1 MYTNTNAYLE
11 TNNNG
16 IYNVYTVNGPSI
28 VKFSETL
35 SEGTMSLY
43 INYNETSARSGI
55 LFGATGLENLTNS
68 ATNNK
73 NANYYYWY
81 VNASSGGWILY
92 KVNNGVSTNIND
104 QIDGGTTVWQKVY
117 GSAFTRSTYLFEIE
131 LEQVDTGLKITL
143 SVDGHEFLT
152 YTDTEP
158 LTGTQTGYLNNANA
172 TSTTF
177 YAISV
182 NATAAETA
190 AQNSLNAV
198 ADLPRKD

>member
-11 TNNNG
+11 TDNNG

-28 VKFSETL
+28 VKFGETL
-35 SEGTMSLY
+35 S
-43 INYNETSARSGI
+43 SGKLSVYVTI
-55 LFGATGLENLTNS
+55 DASSGRGGVLFGATALENLTNS

-81 VNASSGGWILY
+81 VNASGGGWILY

-104 QIDGGTTVWQKVY
+104 IVGGGTAWATFY
-117 GSAFTRSTYLFEIE
+117 GSAWAYGTYLFEVE
-131 LEQVDTGLKITL
+131 LESTQDGLSITL

-158 LTGTQTGYLNNANA
+158 LTGTQTGYLLNANNTA
-172 TSTTF
+172 RTF

-182 NATAAETA
+182 TQSAAAEAA